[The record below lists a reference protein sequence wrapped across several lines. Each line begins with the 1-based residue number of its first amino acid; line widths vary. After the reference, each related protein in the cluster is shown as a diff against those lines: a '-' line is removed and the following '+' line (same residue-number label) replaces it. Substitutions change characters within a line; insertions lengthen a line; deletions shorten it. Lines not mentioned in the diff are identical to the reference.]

1 MDSTRRRFL
10 KYLGRFTAIVAALAT
25 GRFLQSFF
33 SIGTAAAGK
42 TRIHLGKASDVV
54 GRVEAA
60 KDGFYLDAERKVVL
74 MKAGT
79 AKTDAESAQLA
90 AISLKCTHL
99 GCALRPVQRNRYL
112 ECPCHGSRFTFLGDD
127 AADPEHVGQV
137 LRGPATRDLK
147 RYRVIRQE
155 DRLFLET

>member
-1 MDSTRRRFL
+1 MASSRRRFL
-10 KYLGRFTAIVAALAT
+10 KYLGRFTALVVAVAS

-33 SIGTAAAGK
+33 SIGGSAAGK
-42 TRIHLGKASDVV
+42 TRTHLGKVSDVV
-54 GRVEAA
+54 GRIEAA
-60 KDGFYLDAERKVVL
+60 KDGFYLDAVRKVVL
-74 MKAGT
+74 VKADPDE
-79 AKTDAESAQLA
+79 TDAETVELH
-90 AISLKCTHL
+90 AISLDCTHL

-112 ECPCHGSRFTFLGDD
+112 ECPCHGSRFTFLGDE
-127 AADPEHVGQV
+127 AADPEGVGQV

>member
-1 MDSTRRRFL
+1 MDSSRRRFL
-10 KYLGRFTAIVAALAT
+10 KHLGRFTAVVVAIAT

-33 SIGTAAAGK
+33 SIGGSAAGK
-42 TRIHLGKASDVV
+42 TRIHLGKTSDVV

-60 KDGFYLDAERKVVL
+60 KDGFFIDADRKVVL
-74 MKAGT
+74 VKADAGDADS
-79 AKTDAESAQLA
+79 AKLS
-90 AISLKCTHL
+90 AISLECTHL

-112 ECPCHGSRFTFLGDD
+112 ECPCHGSRFTFLGDE
-127 AADPEHVGQV
+127 APDPESVGRV

-155 DRLFLET
+155 DRFFLET